1 MCPSIP
7 ADELLNEHLR
17 AEVYRVASLALRT
30 ASGIKE
36 QAQIIFVARDVWK
49 LEEALRKL
57 LEGIYQDTERRTR
70 EHTPH
75 ESNPEAL
82 IQALNGLRT
91 ISSAVDGMYSNAKAS
106 GLTNRRFVGAA
117 LNSVRLRADDILD
130 LVESVE
136 IGLNPSGVEGIFSK
150 SLAELESGDVFD
162 LADIKA

>member
-17 AEVYRVASLALRT
+17 AEVYQVASLALRT
-30 ASGIKE
+30 ASSIKE
-36 QAQIIFVARDVWK
+36 RAQILLVARGVWK

-57 LEGIYQDTERRTR
+57 LEGIYQDAERRLR
-70 EHTPH
+70 EHTPT
-75 ESNPEAL
+75 ESNPQAL
-82 IQALNGLRT
+82 TQALNGLRT
-91 ISSAVDGMYSNAKAS
+91 IASAVDGMYSTARAS

-136 IGLNPSGVEGIFSK
+136 ISLDPSGPESIFAK
-150 SLAELESGDVFD
+150 SLAELDAGNVFD